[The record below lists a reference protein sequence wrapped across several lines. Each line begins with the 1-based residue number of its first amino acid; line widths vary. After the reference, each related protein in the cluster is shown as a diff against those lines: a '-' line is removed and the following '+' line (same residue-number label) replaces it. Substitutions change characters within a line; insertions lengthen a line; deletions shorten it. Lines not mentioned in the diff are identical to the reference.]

1 MLNSQKI
8 HKFHLNNKYI
18 VLDIN
23 SGAVHLVDEVA
34 YDVLDYYEN
43 KDLKEIISELSKK
56 YSKNEIIEAHSEITK
71 IKEDGLLFSENINM
85 NNFNY
90 NNENIVKALC
100 LHVAHDCNLRC
111 KYCFAS
117 QGDFKGERLL
127 MPLEVGKKAL
137 EFIVNS
143 SGNRKNLE
151 VDFFGG
157 EPLMNFEVVKDLVA
171 YGREL
176 EKNHNKRF
184 RFTITT
190 NGVLLDEDKMEF
202 INENMDNIVLSLDGR
217 KEVNDNMR
225 TTVGGKGSYDII
237 VPKFIEMADKRGDK
251 DYFVRGTFTSNNLD
265 FTRDALEFYN
275 LGFKKISIEPVV
287 TDPKEEYAIKEEHLD
302 TILNEYEEFSKEYIK
317 IKKMDK
323 DFTFFHFMIDLNQ
336 GPCLIKRATGCGAG
350 SEYMAVTPEGDLY
363 PCHQFV
369 GNDDFKLGDVFN
381 GVINSDIRE
390 KFKQSNVF
398 SKEECK
404 TCWARFYCSG
414 GCHANAYNT
423 NKDITKPYKIG
434 CEMEKKRIECAIS
447 ILANLEE

>member
-225 TTVGGKGSYDII
+225 TTVDGKGSYDII